1 MDKRNS
7 EFETIK
13 KKIANPAS
21 FGPGIWYCI
30 HRLARDANTEEKK
43 IKFKEF
49 IENIIYN
56 LPCTTCIEHA
66 TAYYKS
72 TPLSDFWNLKENGK
86 DVGLFRW
93 AWSFHNEVNSR
104 LKKPII
110 DWKNAKMLFSDEEGV
125 CSSDCG
131 KEEMQQQS
139 SPPAQQSSQQSAQQ
153 SSSYTTHP
161 NSLPV
166 SMIQSTEHRQDPL
179 QRFIPKNIIRPN
191 SIEKSR
197 VNKFRNV

>member
-1 MDKRNS
+1 
-7 EFETIK
+7 
-13 KKIANPAS
+13 
-21 FGPGIWYCI
+21 
-30 HRLARDANTEEKK
+30 
-43 IKFKEF
+43 
-49 IENIIYN
+49 
-56 LPCTTCIEHA
+56 
-66 TAYYKS
+66 
-72 TPLSDFWNLKENGK
+72 
-86 DVGLFRW
+86 
-93 AWSFHNEVNSR
+93 
-104 LKKPII
+104 
-110 DWKNAKMLFSDEEGV
+110 
-125 CSSDCG
+125 
-131 KEEMQQQS
+131 MQQQS